1 MQYIVSANLKNGVPQ
16 LSVINAVTSRVCI
29 RWKLEKIKEMFETGE
44 IKQDEF
50 LQPEK
55 YGMNLLIK
63 NLFLI
68 SCSQELN
75 LADFDAHGHKQNTSW
90 FSNIKL
96 GPMK

>member
-50 LQPEK
+50 LQPE
-55 YGMNLLIK
+55 
-63 NLFLI
+63 
-68 SCSQELN
+68 
-75 LADFDAHGHKQNTSW
+75 
-90 FSNIKL
+90 
-96 GPMK
+96 